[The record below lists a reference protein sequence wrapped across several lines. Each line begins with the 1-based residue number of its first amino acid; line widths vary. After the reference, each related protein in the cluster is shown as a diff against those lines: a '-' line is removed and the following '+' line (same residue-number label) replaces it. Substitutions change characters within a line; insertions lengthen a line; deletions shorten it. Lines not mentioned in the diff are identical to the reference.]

1 MISYDKFPGINI
13 NNISLIKRDSLHSD
27 AKFFIGS
34 LDMRYDL
41 LNHED
46 QVASVRLANKKLI
59 GFERAESSDE
69 DNHDGMIM
77 EVNETVMSRDIN
89 RIQTPNLEPHDL
101 NFSEYVAMKEKTY
114 EPEEEKLNYP
124 ELFENAQNAIDGL
137 KRDIDRKDDEI
148 EKLKQEIDVEIYKY
162 EEKLRGKD
170 EEIKVLEK
178 NCNDKENIIEEYKAK
193 LEESLENKQKV
204 EKKMDK
210 MIENWEKIK
219 EESDKSELSL
229 NK

>member
-27 AKFFIGS
+27 GKFFIGS

-101 NFSEYVAMKEKTY
+101 NFSEYVAMKEKNY

-124 ELFENAQNAIDGL
+124 ELFENAQNVIDGI
-137 KRDIDRKDDEI
+137 KRDIDRKD
-148 EKLKQEIDVEIYKY
+148 
-162 EEKLRGKD
+162 G
-170 EEIKVLEK
+170 
-178 NCNDKENIIEEYKAK
+178 
-193 LEESLENKQKV
+193 
-204 EKKMDK
+204 
-210 MIENWEKIK
+210 
-219 EESDKSELSL
+219 
-229 NK
+229 